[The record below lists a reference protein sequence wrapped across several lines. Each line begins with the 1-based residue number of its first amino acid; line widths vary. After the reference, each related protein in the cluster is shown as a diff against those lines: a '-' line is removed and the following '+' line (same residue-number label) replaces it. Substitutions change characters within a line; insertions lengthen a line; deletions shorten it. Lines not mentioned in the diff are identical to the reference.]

1 MLWHTCSTAVSK
13 HPSHRNNW
21 RNRQNAQLC
30 WDFPALIQPDLH
42 PPLSLSF
49 PAHLTLKLMG
59 SHSALFWW
67 NQKGIRSK
75 FPYKA
80 SSWTGSSLQLN
91 ICWVS
96 CPSRGFR
103 LKQDGLRK
111 TPTPPTCSPPHTH
124 HHPLP
129 PLPKSFPSFKCTHSE
144 RKQRSKCRWYR
155 IQFPDLQDV
164 HSHISLSNTCVN
176 IPMQKSR
183 RLGLLL
189 PIGSPSQSD
198 MATEVRDSVFPGQLG
213 VSSWLLLLYL
223 CLLQCVVQLFAFYF
237 YLLDCFTLRLSIALS
252 AFTLSL
258 WLPIWLVALRYA
270 SQTSDTAR
278 LDTKFVTTALT
289 WDTVSLR
296 YDRPLS
302 YDVTGFLL
310 KAHVIIKIKKDKSFV
325 SLCLRQN
332 RQAKHFPKKLL
343 MK

>member
-30 WDFPALIQPDLH
+30 RDFPALIQPDLH

-111 TPTPPTCSPPHTH
+111 TPTPPTCSPPTHTH
-124 HHPLP
+124 TTTPFLP
-129 PLPKSFPSFKCTHSE
+129 SPNPSPPSNVHTVKENREANADDTESNFQTCKMCTLI
-144 RKQRSKCRWYR
+144 Y
-155 IQFPDLQDV
+155 
-164 HSHISLSNTCVN
+164 LSRTH
-176 IPMQKSR
+176 
-183 RLGLLL
+183 
-189 PIGSPSQSD
+189 
-198 MATEVRDSVFPGQLG
+198 A
-213 VSSWLLLLYL
+213 
-223 CLLQCVVQLFAFYF
+223 
-237 YLLDCFTLRLSIALS
+237 
-252 AFTLSL
+252 
-258 WLPIWLVALRYA
+258 
-270 SQTSDTAR
+270 
-278 LDTKFVTTALT
+278 
-289 WDTVSLR
+289 
-296 YDRPLS
+296 
-302 YDVTGFLL
+302 
-310 KAHVIIKIKKDKSFV
+310 
-325 SLCLRQN
+325 
-332 RQAKHFPKKLL
+332 
-343 MK
+343 